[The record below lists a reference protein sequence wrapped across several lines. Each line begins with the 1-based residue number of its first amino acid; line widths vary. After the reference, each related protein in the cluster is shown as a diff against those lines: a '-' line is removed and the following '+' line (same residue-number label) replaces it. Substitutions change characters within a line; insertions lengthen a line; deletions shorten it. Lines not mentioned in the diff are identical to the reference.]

1 MSICIAYPNKNLTFS
16 ETFIANQLKFIEHK
30 FELTGGYHP
39 YLTIDRK
46 SIFQFPLNIELLRGG
61 IKNTAPK
68 VYKKLYTSALSNY
81 LLKTKPSVVLAEYGI
96 TGSILTEACKQ
107 TGTPLVVHFHGFD
120 AHHYKTLEEYTPAYV
135 KMFDYARTIIVVS
148 EDMKKELIQIGADE
162 RKIVNLPYGVDINR
176 FSGANPEDNAPVFI
190 FVGRLTHKKSPINLI
205 KAFKIVADEIDDA
218 RLVIVGDGELKE
230 ETVNEIEALNLTGK
244 VELKGVLSP
253 LQVAEE
259 LKKARCFVQHSV
271 RDISGDSEG
280 TPNTILEA
288 SGSGLPI
295 VSTTHAGIKEAVV
308 HGHTG
313 LLCAEHD
320 YKAMGQN
327 MLTIAKD
334 KQLAAQMGVNAREHI
349 SKNYYIE
356 TQIEKLHQLLY

>member
-1 MSICIAYPNKNLTFS
+1 MSICIAYPNKNLSFS
-16 ETFIANQLKFIEHK
+16 ETFISNHLKFIEHK
-30 FELTGGYHP
+30 SELTGGYYP
-39 YLTIDRK
+39 YLTIDRN
-46 SIFQFPLNIELLRGG
+46 SIFQFPLSIDLLRGG
-61 IKNTAPK
+61 IKNIAPK
-68 VYKKLYTSALSNY
+68 VYKRLYTLTLSDY
-81 LLKTKPSVVLAEYGI
+81 LLKTKPSVVLAEYGV
-96 TGSILTEACKQ
+96 TGSMMTDACKK
-107 TGTPLVVHFHGFD
+107 TSIPLVTHFHGFD
-120 AHHYKTLEEYTPAYV
+120 AHQYKILEQYKDDYQ

-162 RKIVNLPYGVDINR
+162 HKIVNLPYGVDINK
-176 FSGANPEDNAPVFI
+176 FSGANPENSAPIFI

-218 RLVIVGDGELKE
+218 RLVIVGDGELKKQ
-230 ETVNEIEALNLTGK
+230 TLNEIETLNLSAK

-271 RDISGDSEG
+271 RDITGDSEG

-295 VSTTHAGIKEAVV
+295 ISTTHAGIKEAVV

-334 KQLAAQMGVNAREHI
+334 KQLAAQMGIKAREHI
-349 SKNYYIE
+349 SKNYNIE
-356 TQIEKLHQLLY
+356 TQMEKLRQLLY